1 LKREKTAT
9 EISATVPPDA
19 TSGNIQ
25 VTTPG
30 GTLLSGGP
38 FLELP

>member
-1 LKREKTAT
+1 LKLEKTAT
-9 EISATVPPDA
+9 EISATVRPGA

-25 VTTPG
+25 IATPG
-30 GTLLSGGP
+30 STLLSGGP